1 MKKFL
6 LILVVGLFL
15 IGAGVYY
22 GLGPVLNSGVLIGV
36 NNLGPKIT
44 QTHVSLADARI
55 SPFSGRGTLTGLV
68 VGNPAGWNADH
79 AFTLGKIDVK
89 VNLRSLRGDVIEIE
103 EIVIEQPEFVYE
115 TRLVSSNLGDLL
127 KAIEQFTGPSAP
139 DSKTTPEVETAK
151 TVKLIVRN
159 FRLVNAKATL
169 GVGPAALPVP
179 LPPIELR
186 DLGVAKGGATPAE
199 LSGEVLGQVLA
210 NIVKAAGNPVNAGA
224 AAGKGATEAAKKA
237 GTTLKKLLGK

>member
-6 LILVVGLFL
+6 LILLGGLVL
-15 IGAGVYY
+15 LGAGLYY

-36 NNLGPKIT
+36 NNLGPKLT

-79 AFTLGKIDVK
+79 AFTLGKIDLK

-103 EIVIEQPEFVYE
+103 EIIIEQPEFVYE

-127 KAIEQFTGPSAP
+127 KNVEAFTGPSAAP
-139 DSKTTPEVETAK
+139 APEVTNAPPANP
-151 TVKLIVRN
+151 VKLIVRH
-159 FRLVNAKATL
+159 FRLVGAKATL

-179 LPPIELR
+179 LPPIEFH

-199 LSGEVLGQVLA
+199 LSSEVLAQVLGEIA
-210 NIVKAAGNPVNAGA
+210 KAAANPANAGA
-224 AAGKGATEAAKKA
+224 AAGKGVGEAAKKA
-237 GTTLKKLLGK
+237 GTGLKKLLGR

>member
-1 MKKFL
+1 MKKFF
-6 LILVVGLFL
+6 LILLGGLVL
-15 IGAGVYY
+15 LGAGIYY

-44 QTHVSLADARI
+44 QTHVSLADARL
-55 SPFSGRGTLTGLV
+55 SPFTGRGTLTGLV
-68 VGNPAGWNADH
+68 VGNPTGWNADH
-79 AFTLGKIDVK
+79 AFTLGKIDLK
-89 VNLRSLRGDVIEIE
+89 VNLRSLRSDIIEIE

-127 KAIEQFTGPSAP
+127 KAIEAFTGPSAP
-139 DSKTTPEVETAK
+139 NSADTTNESPAK
-151 TVKLIVRN
+151 PVKLIVRH
-159 FRLVNAKATL
+159 FRLVGAKATL

-179 LPPIELR
+179 LPLIELR

-199 LSGEVLGQVLA
+199 LSSEVLGQVLG
-210 NIVKAAGNPVNAGA
+210 NIAKAAANPANAGT

-237 GTTLKKLLGK
+237 GTRLKKLFGK